1 MNNDSLQPF
10 WCRVIFLIKQNEIME
25 TLIEIII
32 TAAAFFVG
40 AKILSGVH
48 VKDFMQAIIV
58 AIVIGVLNFFL
69 GTFLKIVTLGI
80 LSLGIFTLLL
90 DAILI
95 QVADFFL
102 KDFEVKNF
110 WWALGLATVVSVV
123 SGVLNWAF

>member
-1 MNNDSLQPF
+1 MD
-10 WCRVIFLIKQNEIME
+10 

-32 TAAAFFVG
+32 TATAFFVG
-40 AKILSGVH
+40 AKVLSGVH
-48 VKDFMQAIIV
+48 VEDFLQAVII

-80 LSLGIFTLLL
+80 LSLSIFTLLL

-110 WWALGLATVVSVV
+110 WWALGLATVVSLV
-123 SGVLNWAF
+123 SGFLNYVL